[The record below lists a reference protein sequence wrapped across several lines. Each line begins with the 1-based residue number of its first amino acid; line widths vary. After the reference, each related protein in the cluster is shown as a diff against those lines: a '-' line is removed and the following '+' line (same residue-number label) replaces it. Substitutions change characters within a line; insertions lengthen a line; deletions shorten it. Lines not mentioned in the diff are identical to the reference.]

1 VKDFYKP
8 GKILPVIVEL
18 MGLIPSEDLFWSN
31 NSPEVGFSPKRP
43 VFSKKTNYNIKAY
56 NW

>member
-31 NSPEVGFSPKRP
+31 NSPEVGLSPKRP